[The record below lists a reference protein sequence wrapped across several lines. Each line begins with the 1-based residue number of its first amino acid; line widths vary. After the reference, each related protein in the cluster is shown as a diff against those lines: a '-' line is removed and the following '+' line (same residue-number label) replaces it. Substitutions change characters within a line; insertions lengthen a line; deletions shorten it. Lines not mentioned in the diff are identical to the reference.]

1 MSFGTDGLLFTAGL
15 SGGKGFDK
23 GNGTTWTET
32 VIQGGNHPSTSSG
45 QTGDKVSLNSGAD
58 TNLIGAQVAGKQVI
72 ANVGINPLTG
82 EKTATGGNLNIQS
95 LQDTDQYSA
104 KQQSIGIS
112 ISVPVGPGTVGGSI
126 NTSKRNIKSNY
137 ASVNQQAGIFAG
149 DGGFQ
154 VNVAGNADLKGAV
167 IASTDKAAQLNKN
180 ELTTQTLTNSNLEI
194 RPITK
199 PVVQA

>member
-1 MSFGTDGLLFTAGL
+1 M
-15 SGGKGFDK
+15 
-23 GNGTTWTET
+23 
-32 VIQGGNHPSTSSG
+32 
-45 QTGDKVSLNSGAD
+45 
-58 TNLIGAQVAGKQVI
+58 
-72 ANVGINPLTG
+72 
-82 EKTATGGNLNIQS
+82 
-95 LQDTDQYSA
+95 
-104 KQQSIGIS
+104 
-112 ISVPVGPGTVGGSI
+112 GGSI